1 MDPRL
6 IPSRPRKCSSNVLV
20 RKRGDGLETG
30 IVVGFLSRAL
40 TRGSS
45 CHLRN
50 LLMDLKYVS
59 HESDVHVY
67 VLYVLVVILLVIL
80 DAVR

>member
-1 MDPRL
+1 
-6 IPSRPRKCSSNVLV
+6 
-20 RKRGDGLETG
+20 
-30 IVVGFLSRAL
+30 
-40 TRGSS
+40 
-45 CHLRN
+45 
-50 LLMDLKYVS
+50 MDLKYVS